1 MGRPIELTILG
12 PIQSTHRAHDVCF
25 VRVLHCEPAVVFWCE
40 YTFAGQTNLG
50 LCWEKVH
57 PRSLSQLG
65 GSAGRRKGIPLVR
78 LSSTSC
84 AKWRQWKA
92 WRTCGSRGD
101 QVAGVCRQRSNA
113 KQNWSRFRRAM
124 PGCDPFRFTK
134 RVLCLGAGAGR
145 PTLHD
150 RPPGTSI
157 FLSFTMG

>member
-113 KQNWSRFRRAM
+113 KQNWSRFVAPWGVTNFVSPSGSCVSE
-124 PGCDPFRFTK
+124 PGRGGRHFTI
-134 RVLCLGAGAGR
+134 A
-145 PTLHD
+145 
-150 RPPGTSI
+150 PPAPL
-157 FLSFTMG
+157 FF